1 MNFYF
6 FKTLLLF
13 IIICFQF
20 FGASENILKI
30 NSFETSFN
38 LYKDEILSQV
48 FNYHLKDK
56 NATHVFYRL
65 VFYETMKFY
74 PVNYTPFLTFG
85 VKNEDKDYVLEEYKI
100 KEYLKY
106 FHLKIKLHQLDYPK
120 YFSWKFLSE
129 TICSFFHK
137 KLYFLLLIGI
147 ICKLVINIKKQYEL
161 RNNHYLSIYT
171 QVIMYDLIILLLIIV
186 KISQLNAYYFSKT
199 NDLNNWSYKL
209 ILSFLEFFKKMTQHI
224 LSSFLIGLTYNGEN
238 IEFTLDFIFAVFYK
252 ASGEFDLT
260 LKDIFFGEPILVYF
274 TFLVLFIGLPLFSFN
289 ILKKLYKLKSIFQN
303 NIQNDQKFYLDILKT
318 LQIKFF
324 KILSVTISYM
334 ILILGMT
341 LLYNLKE
348 KINKEIYD
356 ILYFIIVIS
365 FSCAIGYIY
374 YPIVLPI
381 SYYTPL
387 NNLENIEIKRHLIY
401 KSNINKFDYSTRD
414 FIELVDKYQK
424 EFKDYEKDDNKNK
437 GENKNLNK
445 EYYIPFVIINPFTKK
460 VNEKYSLNNIQD
472 LHIGKKYC
480 K

>member
-1 MNFYF
+1 
-6 FKTLLLF
+6 
-13 IIICFQF
+13 
-20 FGASENILKI
+20 
-30 NSFETSFN
+30 
-38 LYKDEILSQV
+38 
-48 FNYHLKDK
+48 
-56 NATHVFYRL
+56 
-65 VFYETMKFY
+65 
-74 PVNYTPFLTFG
+74 
-85 VKNEDKDYVLEEYKI
+85 
-100 KEYLKY
+100 
-106 FHLKIKLHQLDYPK
+106 
-120 YFSWKFLSE
+120 
-129 TICSFFHK
+129 
-137 KLYFLLLIGI
+137 
-147 ICKLVINIKKQYEL
+147 
-161 RNNHYLSIYT
+161 
-171 QVIMYDLIILLLIIV
+171 
-186 KISQLNAYYFSKT
+186 
-199 NDLNNWSYKL
+199 
-209 ILSFLEFFKKMTQHI
+209 MTQHI

-274 TFLVLFIGLPLFSFN
+274 TFMVLFIGLPLFSFN

-303 NIQNDQKFYLDILKT
+303 NIQNDQKFYLDILRT

-356 ILYFIIVIS
+356 ILYFLTVIS

-401 KSNINKFDYSTRD
+401 KSNINKFGYSTRD

-424 EFKDYEKDDNKNK
+424 EFKEYEKDDNKNK

-460 VNEKYSLNNIQD
+460 VNGKYSLNNIQD